1 MIADEAERYERSLA
15 RIIALM
21 VLISD
26 VEYLGEDEL
35 LDGYEERLQEAIT
48 ERDEASAKIVELGGS
63 VIDGQVIL
71 PKN

>member
-1 MIADEAERYERSLA
+1 MIADEVERYERSLA

-26 VEYLGEDEL
+26 AEYLGEDEL
-35 LDGYEERLQEAIT
+35 LDGYEERLQEAIN
-48 ERDEASAKIVELGGS
+48 ERDESSAKIAELGGS